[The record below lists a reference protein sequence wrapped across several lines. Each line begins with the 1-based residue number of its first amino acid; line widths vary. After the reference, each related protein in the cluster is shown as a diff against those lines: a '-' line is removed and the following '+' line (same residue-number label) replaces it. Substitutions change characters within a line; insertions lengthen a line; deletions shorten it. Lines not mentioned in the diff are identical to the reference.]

1 MAMVLVVD
9 DNPGVAAAVA
19 AMARYGGLDAAV
31 AHSGPE
37 ALGFVCRDPVD
48 LVVLDVSMPGM
59 SGLDVLRQVRADA
72 ALAGLPTVMFTALD
86 DAATRRE
93 AADLGAREYVVKGR
107 IDADS
112 LGALVRRHLGP
123 AAPAQPEEPRHH
135 AAE

>member
-1 MAMVLVVD
+1 MPTILVVED
-9 DNPGVAAAVA
+9 HPDLGR
-19 AMARYGGLDAAV
+19 AMTRLLKASGYDAAW
-31 AHSGPE
+31 ADDGPE
-37 ALGFVCRDPVD
+37 ALAAMRRSLPD
-48 LVVLDVSMPGM
+48 LCLLDVMMPGM

-112 LGALVRRHLGP
+112 LGALVRRHVGP
-123 AAPAQPEEPRHH
+123 AEGAVAG
-135 AAE
+135 